1 MSSTLF
7 DLIRG
12 SLEIIIKGMDKP
24 MKYTAKFFRD
34 GMPEWKRKK
43 DPILSRIFYRRVSF
57 GTAAIAAN
65 LGISANTVSYFSAI
79 VAVCAC
85 MCFLH
90 ISHVLHII
98 GAFLINIWLIL
109 DCTDGNLARSV
120 KSQPFGEFADGISSY
135 ILVGLMCTMMG
146 VAVYFEGGAIVS
158 AGSPWIILV
167 GALASSSDSL
177 MRLIY
182 QKYKNT
188 ERDMAD
194 KEIVKIE
201 DDVRT
206 DHSQIGS
213 FRVRVE
219 AELGIGGLLPIA
231 ILLAAIFQVL
241 DIIVI
246 YCFLYYGASCFL
258 ASVIY
263 IRKAIKHTKVYEMR
277 E

>member
-1 MSSTLF
+1 
-7 DLIRG
+7 
-12 SLEIIIKGMDKP
+12 
-24 MKYTAKFFRD
+24 MKYTAKYFRD
-34 GMPEWKRKK
+34 DMPEWKRKK
-43 DPILSRIFYRRVSF
+43 DPILSRIFYRRIAF

-65 LGISANTVSYFSAI
+65 IGISANTVSYFSAI

-85 MCFLH
+85 LCFL
-90 ISHVLHII
+90 SANQLLHII
-98 GAFLINIWLIL
+98 GAVLINIWLIL

-146 VAVYFEGGAIVS
+146 IAVYFEGGAVVP

-194 KEIVKIE
+194 KGIVKIE
-201 DDVRT
+201 NDVRT
-206 DHSQIGS
+206 DHSQVGNL
-213 FRVRVE
+213 RVRIE
-219 AELGIGGLLPIA
+219 AELGIGGLLPLA
-231 ILLAAIFQVL
+231 ILIAAVFKAL
-241 DIIVI
+241 DIVVM
-246 YCFLYYGASCFL
+246 YCFLYYGASCL
-258 ASVIY
+258 IATLIY
-263 IRKAIKHTKVYEMR
+263 VRKAIMASGGVSTN
-277 E
+277 

>member
-1 MSSTLF
+1 
-7 DLIRG
+7 
-12 SLEIIIKGMDKP
+12 
-24 MKYTAKFFRD
+24 MKYTAKYFKN

-43 DPILSRIFYRRVSF
+43 DPILSRIFYRRVAF

-65 LGISANTVSYFSAI
+65 VGISANTVSYFSAI
-79 VAVCAC
+79 VGVAAC
-85 MCFLH
+85 LCFLP
-90 ISHVLHII
+90 ISHVAHII
-98 GAFLINIWLIL
+98 GAILINFWLIL

-135 ILVGLMCTMMG
+135 ILVGLMCSMMG
-146 VAVYFEGGAIVS
+146 VAVYFEGGLFVQE
-158 AGSPWIILV
+158 GSPWIILI

-194 KEIVKIE
+194 RGIIKVEN
-201 DDVRT
+201 DVRT
-206 DHSQIGS
+206 DHSQVGS

-231 ILLAAIFQVL
+231 ILFAAIFQTLDVIVL
-241 DIIVI
+241 
-246 YCFLYYGASCFL
+246 YCFMYYGASCLL
-258 ASVIY
+258 AAMIY
-263 IRKAIKHTKVYEMR
+263 IRKAIKAQS
-277 E
+277 

>member
-1 MSSTLF
+1 M
-7 DLIRG
+7 
-12 SLEIIIKGMDKP
+12 K
-24 MKYTAKFFRD
+24 KYTYSFFKEE
-34 GMPEWKRKK
+34 MPEWKRKK
-43 DPILSRIFYRRVSF
+43 DPVLSRIFYRKVSF
-57 GTAAIAAN
+57 GLAAVCAN
-65 LGISANTVSYFSAI
+65 LGISANSVSYFSAVVGI
-79 VAVCAC
+79 IGCL
-85 MCFLH
+85 CFLPPFHYIH
-90 ISHVLHII
+90 IL
-98 GAFLINIWLIL
+98 GAVLINVWLIL

-146 VAVYFEGGAIVS
+146 MAVFFEGGVFIQE
-158 AGSPWIILV
+158 GCPWIILL

-194 KEIVKIE
+194 KGIVKIE
-201 DDVRT
+201 NDVRT
-206 DHSQIGS
+206 DHSKVGS

-231 ILLAAIFQVL
+231 ILIASTCKAL

-246 YCFLYYGASCFL
+246 YCFLYYGASYFFAIL
-258 ASVIY
+258 VY
-263 IRKAIKHTKVYEMR
+263 VKKAVVAAR
-277 E
+277 F